1 MAMMQEGNR
10 DPGSSSASDA
20 ASSDA
25 AAADAAA
32 RHDAPNLSVAVS
44 WYADV
49 SLNRFAYVGPMAVR
63 LLGFPASA
71 WKEDGFW
78 SSHLPADEREI
89 VQEKRKRLVD
99 VGRDFE
105 LNYHMIASD
114 GTLVRIRELTTVTEL
129 ADGSHVLRGL
139 FLRNDN
145 APFTGPVTPEAA
157 RYGSWLTHELSQ
169 PIGVVLANL
178 DAMRHMLRASPPRV
192 DEALEALA
200 DMASG
205 ARDAAAYLAVIRR
218 SIRNADTVA
227 IEPETAESDLNAPQ
241 RAKGSDTF
249 GV

>member
-1 MAMMQEGNR
+1 MPEMQEGNR
-10 DPGSSSASDA
+10 GADSPSTSDA
-20 ASSDA
+20 TASA
-25 AAADAAA
+25 AAADSAA
-32 RHDAPNLSVAVS
+32 RRDAPNLSVAVS

-49 SLNRFAYVGPMAVR
+49 ALNRFAYVGPMAVR

-78 SSHLPADEREI
+78 SSHLPADERET
-89 VQEKRKRLVD
+89 VQEKRKRLID
-99 VGRDFE
+99 AGRDFE

-145 APFTGPVTPEAA
+145 APFAGPVTPAA
-157 RYGSWLTHELSQ
+157 ASYGSWLTHELSQ
-169 PIGVVLANL
+169 PLGVVLANI

-200 DMASG
+200 DVASG
-205 ARDAAAYLAVIRR
+205 ARDAAAFLAVIRR
-218 SIRNADTVA
+218 SIRN
-227 IEPETAESDLNAPQ
+227 SDA
-241 RAKGSDTF
+241 AASDSEA
-249 GV
+249 VE

>member
-1 MAMMQEGNR
+1 MMQDGNL
-10 DPGSSSASDA
+10 DAGAPSTSDA
-20 ASSDA
+20 TSSDTTA
-25 AAADAAA
+25 AE
-32 RHDAPNLSVAVS
+32 RREAPNLSVAVS

-49 SLNRFAYVGPMAVR
+49 SLSQFAYVGPMAVR

-78 SSHLPADEREI
+78 SSHLPADERET
-89 VQEKRKRLVD
+89 VQAKRQRLVD
-99 VGRDFE
+99 AGRDFE

-114 GTLVRIRELTTVTEL
+114 GTLVRIREPTTVTEL

-145 APFTGPVTPEAA
+145 TPFTGPVTPEAA

-218 SIRNADTVA
+218 SIRNADAIA
-227 IEPETAESDLNAPQ
+227 IEAEGAE
-241 RAKGSDTF
+241 
-249 GV
+249 

>member
-1 MAMMQEGNR
+1 MPEMPEGNR
-10 DPGSSSASDA
+10 DAGSPSTNNNATASDVTA
-20 ASSDA
+20 GDTSRSDA
-25 AAADAAA
+25 AADSAA
-32 RHDAPNLSVAVS
+32 RRDAPNLSVAVS

-49 SLNRFAYVGPMAVR
+49 ALNRFAYVGPMAVR
-63 LLGFPASA
+63 LLGFPAPA

-78 SSHLPADEREI
+78 SAHLPTDVRETI
-89 VQEKRKRLVD
+89 QAKRKNLVE

-145 APFTGPVTPEAA
+145 APFAGPVTPAA
-157 RYGSWLTHELSQ
+157 AAYGSWLTHELSQ
-169 PIGVVLANL
+169 PLGVVLANI

-192 DEALEALA
+192 EEALEALA
-200 DMASG
+200 DVAQG
-205 ARDAAAYLAVIRR
+205 ARDAASFLAVIRR

-227 IEPETAESDLNAPQ
+227 IEPESAE
-241 RAKGSDTF
+241 
-249 GV
+249 